1 MIARQIVF
9 LSLVAITIGVILW
22 RAGRRT
28 LAKGKLSEATI
39 VKNVFYPNELTLIQ
53 NELGIDDDESG
64 TYYPVIE
71 FMTEKN
77 ELITKQLSIG
87 FNPPKSVGSKFSV
100 IYNPSDPS
108 DPSDIVTYPRI
119 QLEVIPKLL
128 MAIGVT
134 GLVVVVLDVYEIFNI
149 IPN

>member
-9 LSLVAITIGVILW
+9 LSLVAITIGMILW

-53 NELGIDDDESG
+53 KELGIDDDESG

-108 DPSDIVTYPRI
+108 DIVTYPRI
-119 QLEVIPKLL
+119 QLEVIPKSL
-128 MAIGVT
+128 MAIGAT
-134 GLVVVVLDVYEIFNI
+134 GLVVVVLDVFGIVNI